1 MPSFTEM
8 FQEPCNA
15 YYKIF
20 TDQKDEGYKYRQLSP
35 FEFKNTLIKAATKSV
50 GAAKVLNAGRGNPDF
65 LATMPRYAFT
75 LLVHICTVIAEQDAD
90 EPGLG
95 AIPAQRGIA
104 DRFDKLLA
112 SAGNLP
118 EAKFLTE
125 GIKKMRTISGMGRD
139 PFMHDLIVSA
149 LGCYYPDPSRIQKF
163 AEPVLAEFLD
173 KTVYRPKKPFKGKVS
188 IFPTEGASAAI
199 IYIFNSLKYNGLV
212 VEGDKIGIFT
222 PIFSPYLEF
231 PTLKNYDLVQLCIKA
246 DETNNW
252 EIPDSE
258 LEKIGDPDMKALFIV
273 NPTNPSSMS
282 LSTRVTSKVAQI
294 VKKSNPNIIII
305 GDNVYAPFVN
315 EFNSFFN
322 VLPRNTI
329 GVYSFSKYF
338 GTTGWRIGSIIMH
351 NNNIIDS
358 RLLKDA
364 PDSINDRYKMVSLN
378 PRSIKFI
385 DRLLID
391 SREVAEAHTAG
402 LGTPMQTFMCICAVH
417 DMLDTGREYN
427 NKLKALLQKRMDE
440 LLEPIDYKID
450 ESGLNS
456 NYYVIID
463 IVTAANGLHGGQ
475 TFGTYLSE
483 HRDPLEFL
491 LKLAKGY
498 GIVALAAVGF
508 AGPFWGIRISLA
520 NLATNNYALIGRGI
534 RNLIDDYY
542 VEFKKWEKKN
552 DRKARKDEN

>member
-1 MPSFTEM
+1 MTSFTET
-8 FQEPCNA
+8 FKEPCDA

-20 TDQKDEGYKYRQLSP
+20 TDQKDQAYKYKQLSP
-35 FEFKNTLIKAATKSV
+35 FEFKNNLIRAATKGV
-50 GAAKVLNAGRGNPDF
+50 GATKVLNAGRGNPNF
-65 LATMPRYAFT
+65 LATMPRYAFS
-75 LLVHICTVIAEQDAD
+75 LLVHICTVIAEEDGT

-95 AIPAQRGIA
+95 IIPFQRGIA
-104 DRFDKLLA
+104 DRFDKLLNA
-112 SAGNLP
+112 AKGLP
-118 EAKFLTE
+118 EGKFLKE
-125 GIKKMRTISGMGRD
+125 GIKKMRVISGMGRD
-139 PFMHDLIVSA
+139 PFMYDLIIST

-163 AEPVLAEFLD
+163 AEPVLAEFMD
-173 KTVYRPKKPFKGKVS
+173 KTVYRPTKHLKGKVS

-212 VEGDKIGIFT
+212 VEGDKIGILT

-231 PTLKNYDLVQLCIKA
+231 PTLQNYDLVQLCIQA
-246 DETNNW
+246 DEKNNW

-258 LEKIGDPDMKALFIV
+258 LEKIGDSGMKALFIV

-282 LSTRVTSKVAQI
+282 LSNRVTKKVAQI
-294 VKKSNPNIIII
+294 VKKSNPNLIII
-305 GDNVYAPFVN
+305 GDNVYAPFVG

-338 GTTGWRIGSIIMH
+338 GVTGWRLGSIIMH

-364 PDSINDRYKMVSLN
+364 PDSVNDRYKMVSLR
-378 PRSIKFI
+378 PQSIKFI

-427 NKLKALLQKRMDE
+427 DRLKALLLERMNE
-440 LLEPIDYKID
+440 LLGPLDYKID
-450 ESGLNS
+450 ETGLNS

-463 IVTAANGLHGGQ
+463 ICTAANNLVGGQ
-475 TFGTYLSE
+475 DFGDYIYK

-491 LKLAKGY
+491 LKLARNY
-498 GIVALAAVGF
+498 GIVLLPAVGF
-508 AGPFWGIRISLA
+508 GGPFWGVRVSLA
-520 NLATNNYALIGRGI
+520 NLATEDYSKIGIGL

-542 VEFKKWEKKN
+542 IKYKKWEKTN
-552 DRKARKDEN
+552 DHRALN